1 MKKIIKKMI
10 AWSKDNGGFFIILPI
25 AIISIWIFNQDV
37 QREKK
42 PFFECIDGDTFAVNG
57 LSRTDYYRLSYIDTP
72 EKNEPGYK
80 EASEF
85 TCSEL
90 LKMLNSNST
99 TLRINDEDIYN
110 RLLVEIVYWD
120 GSTLNEELIK
130 RNLAVPYYK
139 RTTDKI
145 MELYEQNQ
153 RK

>member
-1 MKKIIKKMI
+1 MKKI
-10 AWSKDNGGFFIILPI
+10 ADWSSNNAGFFIILPI
-25 AIISIWIFNQDV
+25 AIISIYLFNQDV
-37 QREKK
+37 KRDAK

-72 EKNEPGYK
+72 EKDEPGYK

-90 LKMLNSNST
+90 YKMLDSDST

-145 MELYEQNQ
+145 MDLYEQNK